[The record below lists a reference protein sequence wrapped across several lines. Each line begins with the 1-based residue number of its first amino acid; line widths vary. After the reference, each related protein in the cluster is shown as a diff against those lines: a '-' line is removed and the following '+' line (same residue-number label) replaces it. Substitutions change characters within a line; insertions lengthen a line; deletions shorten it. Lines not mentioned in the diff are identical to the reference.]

1 MLGYDGIPWTELY
14 PQLLEAELPI
24 WIGSTFGSTDTAM
37 RHAMLISAGMN
48 WHLFETI
55 DIRRQA
61 TDEIVHL
68 ATDVLRV
75 TPRRP
80 AQCSIRGNEQ
90 LRIPG
95 VPMPDHGARDFIT
108 FGIFESTSIG
118 YIYVASWSFDP
129 ADRIS
134 EQFEEAIRTLMF
146 ERDTAGLIIDYRQN
160 TGGSMLEAH
169 DGYSLLFDTAIRA
182 VAFDVRGDPNDHLS
196 MVPHRTF
203 TAGRFVIPGDP
214 SSSYDRP
221 IAVLTGPGAWSNGD
235 WESLRTRFHPRARVF
250 GKPTN
255 GAFTPF
261 RQPEPGAGLALLP
274 GNRQWLSDLK
284 ATSMSPT
291 PVRRSTKRCGCP
303 VTTWLPVAT
312 PSSSGPSSGSGM
324 KTSAHRSRMRHGGA
338 IWPLHPLMN

>member
-24 WIGSTFGSTDTAM
+24 WIGSTFGSTDA
-37 RHAMLISAGMN
+37 AMLISAGMN

-160 TGGSMLEAH
+160 TGGSMLRLTTATHCSSTRLSAPSRSTCEVTRTITSPW
-169 DGYSLLFDTAIRA
+169 SLIAPSRRGDSLFQEIRA
-182 VAFDVRGDPNDHLS
+182 A
-196 MVPHRTF
+196 RTI
-203 TAGRFVIPGDP
+203 G
-214 SSSYDRP
+214 
-221 IAVLTGPGAWSNGD
+221 
-235 WESLRTRFHPRARVF
+235 
-250 GKPTN
+250 
-255 GAFTPF
+255 
-261 RQPEPGAGLALLP
+261 
-274 GNRQWLSDLK
+274 
-284 ATSMSPT
+284 
-291 PVRRSTKRCGCP
+291 
-303 VTTWLPVAT
+303 
-312 PSSSGPSSGSGM
+312 
-324 KTSAHRSRMRHGGA
+324 RSRS
-338 IWPLHPLMN
+338 